1 MIDIKTIDE
10 MARKLASMMPTTLLQ
25 MQDDMQKNLRA
36 ALEGM
41 FQELDLVTRQEYN
54 VQVAVLARSRER
66 LKALEARV
74 EQLEQASGLTQ
85 SIPTKD

>member
-25 MQDDMQKNLRA
+25 MQDDMQKNLRV
-36 ALEGM
+36 ALEGI

-54 VQVAVLARSRER
+54 VQVALLARSRER

-74 EQLEQASGLTQ
+74 EQLEQASGLAQ

>member
-25 MQDDMQKNLRA
+25 MQDDMRKNLRA
-36 ALEGM
+36 ALEGI
-41 FQELDLVTRQEYN
+41 FQELDLVTREEYN
-54 VQVAVLARSRER
+54 VQVALLARNRER
-66 LKALEARV
+66 LQALEARV

>member
-10 MARKLASMMPTTLLQ
+10 MTRKLASMMPTTLLQ
-25 MQDDMQKNLRA
+25 MQDDMRKNLRA
-36 ALEGM
+36 ALAGI
-41 FQELDLVTRQEYN
+41 FQELDLVTREEYN
-54 VQVAVLARSRER
+54 VQVALLARNRER

-74 EQLEQASGLTQ
+74 EQLEQASGVAQ

>member
-25 MQDDMQKNLRA
+25 MEDDMQKNLRA
-36 ALEGM
+36 TLEGI

-54 VQVAVLARSRER
+54 VQVTLLARSRDR

-74 EQLEQASGLTQ
+74 EQLEQASGLAQ
-85 SIPTKD
+85 SIPAKD

>member
-10 MARKLASMMPTTLLQ
+10 MTRKLASMRPTTLLQ
-25 MQDDMQKNLRA
+25 MQDDMRKNLRA
-36 ALEGM
+36 ALEGI
-41 FQELDLVTRQEYN
+41 FQELDLVTREEYN
-54 VQVAVLARSRER
+54 VQVALLARNRER

-85 SIPTKD
+85 SISTND

>member
-25 MQDDMQKNLRA
+25 MQDDMRKNLRT
-36 ALEGM
+36 ALEGI
-41 FQELDLVTRQEYN
+41 FQELDLVTREEYN
-54 VQVAVLARSRER
+54 VQVALLARNRER
-66 LKALEARV
+66 LKVLQARV
-74 EQLEQASGLTQ
+74 EQLEQASGLAQ

>member
-25 MQDDMQKNLRA
+25 MRDDMRKNLRA
-36 ALEGM
+36 TLEGI
-41 FQELDLVTRQEYN
+41 FQELDLVTREEYN
-54 VQVAVLARSRER
+54 VQVALLARNQER
-66 LKALEARV
+66 LRALEARV

>member
-36 ALEGM
+36 ALEGI
-41 FQELDLVTRQEYN
+41 FQELDLVTREEYN
-54 VQVAVLARSRER
+54 VQVALLARNRER

-74 EQLEQASGLTQ
+74 EQLEQASGLAQ
-85 SIPTKD
+85 SIPTND